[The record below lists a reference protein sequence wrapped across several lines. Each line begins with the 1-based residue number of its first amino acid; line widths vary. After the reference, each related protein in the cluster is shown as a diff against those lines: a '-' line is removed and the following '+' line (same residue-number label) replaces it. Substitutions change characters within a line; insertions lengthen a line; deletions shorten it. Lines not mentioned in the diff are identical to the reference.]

1 MMREPAKRLTLLGL
15 LALLAVTFALLGERT
30 LSHAQRS
37 GPPYRDPPMFKGSV
51 PAP

>member
-15 LALLAVTFALLGERT
+15 LVMLVFSMALLGERT
-30 LSHAQRS
+30 LGHAQRS